1 MADKEK
7 YESKISEIEK
17 EISTTKK
24 NKATEKHIGILRAKI
39 SKAKKEMSKIKKTGG
54 KGFFV
59 RKNGDATVSLVGF
72 PSTGKSSLINAITNI
87 TSKTAEY
94 SFTTT
99 SIIQGTLIFKDA
111 HIQILDLPG
120 ILEYAHLGHGGGSSV
135 ISQIRSSDLIIF
147 VIDVNNKKHLEILME
162 ELKSSNIYIN
172 KNPPYIKHTNMNN
185 SPFKIIINK
194 SGIDSSFVRDI
205 FNGLGIFNGDV
216 IIKNKIEEDELIAII
231 LNKARYINAIV
242 ALNKIDISRNYQKLV
257 HELVDRFNIE
267 VIPVSATNLNNT
279 EELKSVIYKRCDI
292 IRVFVKPKEEK
303 HGSPVT
309 LKSDSTVKHLAK
321 KIHTKLTDTLKSA
334 YITGPSTKFPNQR
347 VSSKHIL
354 KDGDIITF
362 VRDRW

>member
-1 MADKEK
+1 MADKEM
-7 YESKISEIEK
+7 YESKITEIEK
-17 EISTTKK
+17 ELSTTKK
-24 NKATEKHIGILRAKI
+24 NKATNKHIGILRAKI

-59 RKNGDATVSLVGF
+59 RKNGDATVTLVGF

-87 TSKTAEY
+87 SSKTAEY

-99 SIIQGTLIFKDA
+99 SIIQGTLIYKES

-147 VIDVNNKKHLEILME
+147 VIDVNNKEHLKILMD
-162 ELKSSNIYIN
+162 ELKLANIYIN
-172 KNPPYIKHTNMNN
+172 KKIPYIKYTNTNN
-185 SPFKIIINK
+185 SPFKIIVNK
-194 SGIDSSFVRDI
+194 SGIDSRFVRDI

-216 IIKNKIEEDELIAII
+216 IIRNEVGEDELISLI

-242 ALNKIDISRNYQKLV
+242 ALNKIDISSNYIELT
-257 HELVDRFNIE
+257 HELADKFNIE
-267 VIPVSATNLNNT
+267 VIPISATNSDNL
-279 EELKSVIYKRCDI
+279 EELKSTIYKCCDI
-292 IRVFVKPKEEK
+292 ICVYVKPKEEK
-303 HGSPVT
+303 YGSPVT
-309 LKSDSTVKHLAK
+309 LKSYSTVTNLAK
-321 KIHTKLTDTLKSA
+321 KIHTKLTDTIKSA

-347 VSSKHIL
+347 VGSKHIL